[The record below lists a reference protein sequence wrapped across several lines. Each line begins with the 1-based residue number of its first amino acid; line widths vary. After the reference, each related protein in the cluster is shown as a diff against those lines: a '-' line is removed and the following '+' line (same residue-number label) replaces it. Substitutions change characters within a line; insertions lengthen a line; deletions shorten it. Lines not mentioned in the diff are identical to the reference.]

1 MSVDTRGTI
10 AEGTV
15 TRTGRVI
22 ALCDSPELI
31 NGVGKEPHDDAQITR
46 WGVPGDRHYGETRVS
61 SRGVVPNNRPITVV
75 GVEGERE
82 ACERLGCAPIPPG
95 GLGENILVEGIGDL
109 SGLAEGDEL
118 RFIPVGGGKPSVML

>member
-1 MSVDTRGTI
+1 MSVDTRGI
-10 AEGTV
+10 IEEEAR
-15 TRTGRVI
+15 TRTGKII
-22 ALCDSPELI
+22 ALAYSPELI
-31 NGVGKEPHDDAQITR
+31 NGVGKEPHDEAQVTR

-95 GLGENILVEGIGDL
+95 GLGENILVEGIGNLSDL
-109 SGLAEGDEL
+109 VEGDEL
-118 RFIPVGGGKPSVML
+118 LFISAGGGESSVM